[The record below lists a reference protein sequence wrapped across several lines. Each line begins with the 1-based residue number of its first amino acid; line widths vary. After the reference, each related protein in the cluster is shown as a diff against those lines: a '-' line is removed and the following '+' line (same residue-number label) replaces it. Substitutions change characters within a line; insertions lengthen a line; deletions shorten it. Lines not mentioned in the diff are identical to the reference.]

1 MKTVWILGHPLGH
14 TLSPII
20 HNAAYKAMGLDLAYL
35 VADVEPD
42 KFADAIKGLSALG
55 ALGCNVTIPFKE
67 LACQMCDELSEEARI
82 TGSVNTIHFCD
93 GRILGASTD
102 GIGFIRAC
110 REGGLEPSGRRAVII
125 GAGGAARACAGA
137 LLANGIDD
145 IVIVS
150 RTFSRSQ
157 KVANALSAYGKVS
170 AVAGDFSGDCLKAES
185 LRELLTP
192 GTIVVQA
199 TPSGMWPN
207 EDCSSVEWPDL
218 PEDIWAFDLVY
229 RPRETKFLREARE
242 HGAKTLGG
250 LEMLIYQAEA
260 SIEIWTGQCPPR
272 SFSRNIWR
280 FCGVHYKAR
289 RSSGDLANFS
299 V

>member
-35 VADVEPD
+35 AADVEPD

-67 LACQMCDELSEEARI
+67 KALQMCDELSEEARM
-82 TGSVNTIHFCD
+82 TGSVNTISFRD
-93 GRILGASTD
+93 GRIFGTSTD

-110 REGGLEPSGRRAVII
+110 REGGLDPAGRRAVII

-137 LLANGIDD
+137 LLTNGIDD

-157 KVANALSAYGKVS
+157 KVASDLSPFGRIMDVK
-170 AVAGDFSGDCLKAES
+170 GEFNGCCLKAES

-192 GTIVVQA
+192 GSIVVQA
-199 TPSGMWPN
+199 TPAGMWPN
-207 EDCSSVEWPDL
+207 VDFSSVEWPDL

-229 RPRETKFLREARE
+229 RPRETKFLQEASE

-250 LEMLIYQAEA
+250 LDMLIYQAEA
-260 SIEIWTGQCPPR
+260 SIEIWTGQLP
-272 SFSRNIWR
+272 SAGILLQALENA
-280 FCGVHYKAR
+280 G
-289 RSSGDLANFS
+289 
-299 V
+299 

>member
-20 HNAAYKAMGLDLAYL
+20 HNAAYKAMGLELSYLA
-35 VADVEPD
+35 ADVKPD

-67 LACQMCDELSEEARI
+67 KALQMCDELSEEARI
-82 TGSVNTIHFCD
+82 TGSVNTIHFRD
-93 GRILGASTD
+93 GRIFGASTD

-110 REGGLEPSGRRAVII
+110 REGGLEPAGRRAVII

-137 LLANGIDD
+137 LLTNGIDN

-150 RTFSRSQ
+150 RTSSRSQ
-157 KVANALSAYGKVS
+157 KVASDLSAYGRIS
-170 AVAGDFSGDCLKAES
+170 AVAGEFCGSCLKAEA

-199 TPSGMWPN
+199 TPVGMWPN
-207 EDCSSVEWPDL
+207 GDSSSVDWPDL
-218 PEDIWAFDLVY
+218 PENIWAFDLVY

-250 LEMLIYQAEA
+250 LEMLLNQAEA
-260 SIEIWTGQCPPR
+260 SIEIWTGQRPPA
-272 SFSRNIWR
+272 
-280 FCGVHYKAR
+280 GVLSQALENA
-289 RSSGDLANFS
+289 GLAVKEAKS
-299 V
+299 H

>member
-1 MKTVWILGHPLGH
+1 MKTVWLLGHPLGH

-35 VADVEPD
+35 AADVEPD
-42 KFADAIKGLSALG
+42 KFSDALKGLAALG

-67 LACQMCDELSEEARI
+67 KALQMCDELSEEARM
-82 TGSVNTIHFCD
+82 TGSVNTVSFRN
-93 GRILGASTD
+93 GRIFGASTD

-110 REGGLEPSGRRAVII
+110 REGGFSPEGRLAVII

-137 LLANGIDD
+137 LLANGIEQ

-150 RTFSRSQ
+150 RTFSRSE
-157 KVANALSAYGKVS
+157 KVASDLSKYGKIS
-170 AVAGDFSGDCLKAES
+170 AVAGEFCSDCLKAES
-185 LRELLTP
+185 LRELLAP

-199 TPSGMWPN
+199 TPAGMWPN
-207 EDCSSVEWPDL
+207 DDCSSVEWPDL

-242 HGAKTLGG
+242 HGAKPLGG
-250 LEMLIYQAEA
+250 LEMLMFQAEA
-260 SIEIWTGQCPPR
+260 SIEIWTGQRPPR
-272 SFSRNIWR
+272 SFSRNLSDEFQR
-280 FCGVHYKAR
+280 FQ
-289 RSSGDLANFS
+289 
-299 V
+299 